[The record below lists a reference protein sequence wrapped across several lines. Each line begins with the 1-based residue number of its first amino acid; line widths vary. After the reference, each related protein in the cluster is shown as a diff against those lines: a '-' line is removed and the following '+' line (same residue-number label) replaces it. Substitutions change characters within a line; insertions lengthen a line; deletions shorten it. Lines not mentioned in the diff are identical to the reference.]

1 LQKEWDTRDNFRNC
15 QIQQI
20 PQEENSKADQLAR
33 LAIAPKK
40 DLVLGGVLVETV
52 EVPIVNLCE
61 GARYVPSPSFIFSEK
76 GHSSRIPRKPKESSA
91 EPPATCYKDMSSTNE
106 ISSTHSSD
114 VYHP

>member
-61 GARYVPSPSFIFSEK
+61 GARYVLELSKIEWTKPIIYFLRE
-76 GHSSRIPRKPKESSA
+76 GTLLENPKEAKGVKCRASRYMLQGYVL
-91 EPPATCYKDMSSTNE
+91 YK
-106 ISSTHSSD
+106 
-114 VYHP
+114 